1 MRPDQL
7 CDFRVP
13 SDSYMHPDGI
23 RAVFVVTQ
31 MDLEEDEYVRQIWIW
46 DGGSVRQMTS
56 GKADSSPRWS
66 PDGNTLAF
74 LRKGPGDDE
83 KPQVALMATDGGEAE
98 IVTDFDLGASSIE
111 WSPDGAT
118 IAITVA
124 EYIDGI
130 EDEDERKR
138 APKRVSHPSFR
149 FDNIG
154 WTHDK
159 RSHIWLLDPESH
171 ETVQLTSGDHSESG
185 INWSP
190 DGTKITYLS
199 AIGEDRWTNPLNQ
212 VFIVE
217 ATGGDPHAMTPMG
230 EWGWAGFSPDGSLFV
245 LGNES
250 DRLTLRPAQIYHLDG
265 DVLIKLTDIDRNMMP
280 GHPGGPLTAPRFL
293 ADGSMTVILEDRG
306 EQRVIRIGTDGTI
319 SDVAG
324 GHRVITGWDSGADGK
339 AAVFTSSTPTNPGDV
354 YWWDGET
361 EWALTD
367 LNDEFIAEAGLVEPR
382 EFTFESDGHEIH
394 GWVLLPEGGEKV
406 PLLFNIH
413 GGPAAQYDWGF
424 FDEFQVY
431 VGAGYGVVAVN
442 PRGATGYGHE
452 HVATP
457 CGRWGEEMPP
467 DMLDLTSTPYEAAK
481 QFGRLDL
488 DRMGIMGGSY
498 GGLSTA
504 MVTALDQNYKSAVAE
519 RGVYNWL
526 SMAGTSDIPF
536 FMDLY
541 LETNMPEGADEL
553 WEASALAR
561 AHNVT
566 TPTLVLHSETDFR
579 CPIEQAQQYFTA
591 LYRSG
596 VETELLI
603 FPAGEGHELS
613 RSGKPKHRVERFDAI
628 LDWHQGHIRSSVTN
642 SGDLPN

>member
-1 MRPDQL
+1 M
-7 CDFRVP
+7 
-13 SDSYMHPDGI
+13 
-23 RAVFVVTQ
+23 FVVTQ
-31 MDLEEDEYVRQIWIW
+31 MDLEEDEYIHQIWMC
-46 DGGSVRQMTS
+46 DGEDVRQMTT
-56 GKADSSPRWS
+56 GKSDSSPRWS
-66 PDGNTLAF
+66 PDGDTLAF
-74 LRKGPGDDE
+74 LRKGSGDDD
-83 KPQVALMATDGGEAE
+83 KPQVALIQTDGGEAE
-98 IVTDFDLGASSIE
+98 IITQLDLGASSIE
-111 WSPDGAT
+111 WSPDGSK
-118 IAITVA
+118 IGVTVA

-159 RSHIWLLDPESH
+159 RSHIWLLDVSNN
-171 ETVQLTSGDHSESG
+171 ETTQLTFGDHNESG
-185 INWSP
+185 IAWSP
-190 DGTKITYLS
+190 DGRTIAFVSET
-199 AIGEDRWTNPLNQ
+199 GEDRWTNPLNQ
-212 VFIVE
+212 VLTVDE
-217 ATGGDPHAMTPMG
+217 SGGDPQAVTPRG
-230 EWGWAGFSPDGSLFV
+230 EWGWVGYSPNGRLFV
-245 LGNES
+245 LGNET
-250 DRLTLRPAQIYHLDG
+250 DALTLRPGQIYRVDSDALTQ
-265 DVLIKLTDIDRNMMP
+265 LTDIDRNMMP
-280 GHPGGPLTAPRFL
+280 GHPGGPLTAPRF
-293 ADGSMTVILEDRG
+293 AEDGSMTAVLEGRG
-306 EQRVIRIGTDGTI
+306 SQRVIRIATDGEVT
-319 SDVAG
+319 DVAG
-324 GHRVITGWDSGADGK
+324 GDRVITGWDPSSDGD
-339 AAVFTSSTPTNPGDV
+339 AAVFTASTPTSPGEV
-354 YWWDGET
+354 YWWDGTT
-361 EWALTD
+361 EHAVSD
-367 LNDEFIAEAGLVEPR
+367 LNNEFISSARLVEPQ

-394 GWVLLPEGGEKV
+394 GWVFLPEGDEKV

-431 VGAGYGVVAVN
+431 VGAGYGVVAIN
-442 PRGATGYGHE
+442 PRGATGYGYE

-457 CGRWGEEMPP
+457 IGRWGDEMPP
-467 DMLDLTSTPYEAAK
+467 DMLDLTSAPYEAAK
-481 QFGRLDL
+481 QFDRLDL
-488 DRMGIMGGSY
+488 DRLGIMGGSY

-504 MVTALDQNYKSAVAE
+504 MVTALDQSYKSAVAE

-553 WEASALAR
+553 WKASALAR

-566 TPTLVLHSETDFR
+566 TPTLILHSETDFR

-603 FPAGEGHELS
+603 FPSGEGHELS

-628 LDWHQGHIRSSVTN
+628 LDWHEDHIGRSDTN